1 MYTTVAMKDNSGTAR
16 GMTIFFEN
24 VLDVRTET
32 SLREEIRRKSRF
44 PRDNLNANY
53 RLDQVQKTKLSEPT
67 KCLHIAN
74 CYTRDE
80 R

>member
-44 PRDNLNANY
+44 LRDNLNANY
-53 RLDQVQKTKLSEPT
+53 RLDQV
-67 KCLHIAN
+67 
-74 CYTRDE
+74 
-80 R
+80 

>member
-1 MYTTVAMKDNSGTAR
+1 MYTTVAMKDNSGIAR

-44 PRDNLNANY
+44 LRDNLNANY
-53 RLDQVQKTKLSEPT
+53 RLDQV
-67 KCLHIAN
+67 
-74 CYTRDE
+74 
-80 R
+80 

>member
-32 SLREEIRRKSRF
+32 FLREEIRRKSRF
-44 PRDNLNANY
+44 LRDNLNANY
-53 RLDQVQKTKLSEPT
+53 RLDQV
-67 KCLHIAN
+67 
-74 CYTRDE
+74 
-80 R
+80 

>member
-53 RLDQVQKTKLSEPT
+53 RLDQV
-67 KCLHIAN
+67 
-74 CYTRDE
+74 
-80 R
+80 